1 MEYGVNLSL
10 YLVLLQSVRSHA
22 ERSLSAAGH

>member
-10 YLVLLQSVRSHA
+10 YLILLQGVRGVA
-22 ERSLSAAGH
+22 ERSLSSGK